1 MSWRPP
7 DYRCAVDRQ
16 WIDYNGHL
24 RDAYYTLIFSQAID
38 ALMDEIGL
46 DQAYRERTGGTLY
59 TLEMHVH
66 FLSEVKASDEI
77 RVGARALG
85 VDRQAPAPRLSRC
98 IARATPNRRRSPNSC
113 CCTCGRLRTRKSAP
127 FPPEVLQ
134 RLETWH
140 ASDAQAPAP
149 GPRIAHDGARPA
161 LSAARPQ

>member
-38 ALMDEIGL
+38 ALMDEVGL
-46 DQAYRERTGGTLY
+46 DPAYRERTGGTLY
-59 TLEMHVH
+59 TLELHVH
-66 FLSEVKASDEI
+66 YLNEVKASDEI

-85 VDRQAPAPRLSRC
+85 VDAKRLHLGLALHVARHAEPAALAEFMLLHVQQTP
-98 IARATPNRRRSPNSC
+98 AAT
-113 CCTCGRLRTRKSAP
+113 SAP

-134 RLETWH
+134 RLEAWQ

-149 GPRIAHDGARPA
+149 ARGSRKME
-161 LSAARPQ
+161 LVRR